1 MFQKSHSQN
10 VSLSNFENEV
20 LESSIPVI
28 VDFYADWCGPCRML
42 GPVLDRV
49 SQAFEGIAKIVKV
62 NVDQEPGLA
71 SQFNVSSIPMLL
83 YVHKGEIVG
92 KSSGVAS
99 EAELTRALSQMIAA
113 N

>member
-1 MFQKSHSQN
+1 MFQMSHAQN
-10 VSLSNFENEV
+10 VSLSSFEDEV
-20 LESSIPVI
+20 LESSVPVI

-49 SQAFEGIAKIVKV
+49 SKAFAGKARIVKV

-71 SQFNVSSIPMLL
+71 SQFKVSSIPMLL
-83 YVHKGEIVG
+83 FVHKGEIVG
-92 KSSGVAS
+92 KSTGIAS
-99 EAELTRALSQMIAA
+99 ETELKRALSQMIAA

>member
-1 MFQKSHSQN
+1 MSYAQN
-10 VSLSNFENEV
+10 VSLTSFEDEV
-20 LESSIPVI
+20 LESSVPVI

-99 EAELTRALSQMIAA
+99 EANLKRALSQMIAA